1 MRIVPAL
8 LKKSGQFKWF
18 ATITHLVGLNNF
30 EGLSRDIPE
39 GFDISEGSG
48 IYEGFDSGLLEGL
61 VVSINQA
68 TINRK
73 DLCIKMLK
81 QNLRV

>member
-8 LKKSGQFKWF
+8 HKKPGQFKWF

-39 GFDISEGSG
+39 GFDISEGSD

-61 VVSINQA
+61 VVSTNQA

-73 DLCIKMLK
+73 DLNVI
-81 QNLRV
+81 